1 MESPLTCSYESR
13 VCRFYFLVPPLRGG
27 TASATL
33 RVARL
38 TTGRDR
44 PTVSSPHDGF
54 RPPTLPKRAT
64 RSVAG
69 AVPPRSG
76 GTR

>member
-27 TASATL
+27 TAFATL

-38 TTGRDR
+38 ATC
-44 PTVSSPHDGF
+44 
-54 RPPTLPKRAT
+54 RA
-64 RSVAG
+64 
-69 AVPPRSG
+69 
-76 GTR
+76 